1 MINTPDRSN
10 SLSDLAARIR
20 SEHEAALLNMRRGLE
35 HAIAAG
41 NLLIEAKAQL
51 KHGQWLPWL
60 EEVCPAL
67 PERTATHYMR
77 LARHAPELESK
88 SATVADLTVRGAL
101 ELLAPPKRASDFPHW
116 RDWAESFDDLNEWAK
131 ATSREPFT
139 DYDADQE
146 RADWLNQS
154 MWKLATVAGAP
165 AEAIMLLQLGDE
177 HDLPTV
183 HALHPGHINELTAAI
198 APYAKGEKAVEIDAK
213 NLIDVALSIKVTAQ
227 CFVGL
232 MFREFEERQGLSP
245 EEVDDRAQRLMA
257 ELTASIDA
265 AREAIERNRRGE
277 PVNTD
282 GRRGKTWDTIRALV
296 AARAGAAPAT
306 GGAA

>member
-1 MINTPDRSN
+1 MSNTLDHSN

-20 SEHEAALLNMRRGLE
+20 SEHEASTAAMRRGCE
-35 HAIAAG
+35 HAINAG
-41 NLLIEAKAQL
+41 RLLIEAKAQIQ
-51 KHGQWLPWL
+51 HGQWLPWL
-60 EEVCPAL
+60 QEHCHVS
-67 PERTATHYMR
+67 ERTAQLYMR
-77 LARHAPELESK
+77 LARHEPELK
-88 SATVADLTVRGAL
+88 ANPQGVADLTVSGAV

-183 HALHPGHINELTAAI
+183 HALHPSHINELTAAI

-213 NLIDVALSIKVTAQ
+213 NPIDVALSIKVTAQ

-282 GRRGKTWDTIRALV
+282 GRRGKTWDDIRALV
-296 AARAGAAPAT
+296 AMRAEAAPAT